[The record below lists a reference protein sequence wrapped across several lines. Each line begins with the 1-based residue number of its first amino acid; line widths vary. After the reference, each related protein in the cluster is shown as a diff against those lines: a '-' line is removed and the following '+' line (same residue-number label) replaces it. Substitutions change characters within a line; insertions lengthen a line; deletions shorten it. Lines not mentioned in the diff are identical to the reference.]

1 MQKKAIISF
10 LVVLFVLS
18 LGSRGEAFVP
28 QTPHL
33 LHLVIQKIKTPTGMV
48 VYQTRQI
55 AKVDGEGTGED
66 MADAVSE
73 RLSFAFPSALRSE
86 ISSKNGT
93 AFTVQSGNRF
103 VRVENG
109 RVTAT
114 VRPIADFYTVPML
127 LRDYA
132 MMAAHL
138 DAVGIDTQKV
148 TFQRL
153 DGGVCFFVGKPAGGS
168 DPESGFWVDKDTLF
182 PVRYKVTRSGR
193 TVDVRYHN
201 WHRVSRTWYPMET
214 SIQVDGQPFADIR
227 VSRFELK
234 PGFSADRF
242 DVDGVLAAYPVQNGM
257 AGEDEAREQIDGLD
271 KEIDDF
277 SKLFDQ

>member
-1 MQKKAIISF
+1 LLII
-10 LVVLFVLS
+10 LS
-18 LGSRGEAFVP
+18 LSPRGEAFVP

-33 LHLVIQKIKTPTGMV
+33 LHLVVQKIKTPTGMV

-55 AKVDGEGTGED
+55 ATDEGL
-66 MADAVSE
+66 DASEPVTE
-73 RLSFAFPSALRSE
+73 RLTYAFPSGLRAD
-86 ISSKNGT
+86 ISSENST
-93 AFTVQSGNRF
+93 AFTLQSGHRF

-109 RVTAT
+109 RVAAT
-114 VRPIADFYTVPML
+114 VRPIADFYTDPML

-132 MMAAHL
+132 MMAAQL
-138 DAVGIDTQKV
+138 AAVGIDTEKV

-153 DGGVCFFVGKPAGGS
+153 DGGICFFVGQPAG
-168 DPESGFWVDKDTLF
+168 DREPDSGFWVDKDTFF
-182 PVRYKVTRSGR
+182 PVRYKVSKSGR
-193 TVDVRYHN
+193 TVDVRYRN
-201 WHRVSRTWYPMET
+201 WQRVSRTWYPMDI
-214 SIQVDGQPFADIR
+214 SIQVNGQPFADIR

-242 DVDGVLAAYPVQNGM
+242 DVAEVLSTYPVQDGVTDDK
-257 AGEDEAREQIDGLD
+257 GVRGQIDGLD